1 LKKKSITGTRVNED
15 FDKERTILKNIYQSH
30 AGIVK
35 WIDEWETKD
44 EKYMAM
50 DYYPDG
56 SLIDFASNVLR
67 KDKDKKN
74 KDSSFVYN
82 EMNKL
87 MTNDNLSPRFIVIK
101 SIFTQMVSVVQHL
114 HNQLKICHMDLS
126 LENFLVTIKDEDPLK
141 PIVLLADFGL
151 ALDFSSQTETDVKK
165 QFMHDIRM
173 GKMNYQSPECYN
185 CQFIKDKDKDFQ
197 CNYDC
202 RLNDIYCL
210 GICLFVLLFDDFPYR
225 NPKDRNAIEL
235 LKNGGMMPFLK
246 RRHLLHLIN
255 EETIDL
261 LDHLITYSSK
271 RWNFDQILRH
281 SYFHH

>member
-1 LKKKSITGTRVNED
+1 
-15 FDKERTILKNIYQSH
+15 
-30 AGIVK
+30 
-35 WIDEWETKD
+35 
-44 EKYMAM
+44 MAM

-56 SLIDFASNVLR
+56 SLVDFALNVLR
-67 KDKDKKN
+67 
-74 KDSSFVYN
+74 KDSSFVYQVDSN
-82 EMNKL
+82 KMNKL

-126 LENFLVTIKDEDPLK
+126 LDNFLVTIKDEDEDPLK
-141 PIVLLADFGL
+141 LKLKPMSVVVVLADFGL
-151 ALDFSSQTETDVKK
+151 ALDFSAETDVKK

-235 LKNGGMMPFLK
+235 LKNGGMMPFLEK
-246 RRHLLHLIN
+246 K
-255 EETIDL
+255 T
-261 LDHLITYSSK
+261 SSS
-271 RWNFDQILRH
+271 FDQRRNN
-281 SYFHH
+281 